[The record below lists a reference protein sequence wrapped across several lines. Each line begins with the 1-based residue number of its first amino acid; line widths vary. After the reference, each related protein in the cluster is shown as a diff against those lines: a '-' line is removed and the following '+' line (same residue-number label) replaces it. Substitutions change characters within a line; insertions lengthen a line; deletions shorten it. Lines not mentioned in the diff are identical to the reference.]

1 MTTLVHGYRTESLHM
16 SRQLSRSYVLNL
28 SCDHFNQLCSAK
40 GKIDHAII
48 LPHEAKWHC
57 QLANDDHPKNLFA
70 NKIHHLGC
78 VIKRVSPKWLHNE
91 DKKTLE
97 NSSRKL
103 KKNSYCKSTWK
114 RYNDIHRFCL
124 TLAKIPQPFE
134 TSFFIWVM
142 CGSQ

>member
-1 MTTLVHGYRTESLHM
+1 M
-16 SRQLSRSYVLNL
+16 RQNR
-28 SCDHFNQLCSAK
+28 
-40 GKIDHAII
+40 
-48 LPHEAKWHC
+48 HC

-103 KKNSYCKSTWK
+103 KKNSTV
-114 RYNDIHRFCL
+114 I
-124 TLAKIPQPFE
+124 AKALENGTTTYTDFV
-134 TSFFIWVM
+134 W
-142 CGSQ
+142 